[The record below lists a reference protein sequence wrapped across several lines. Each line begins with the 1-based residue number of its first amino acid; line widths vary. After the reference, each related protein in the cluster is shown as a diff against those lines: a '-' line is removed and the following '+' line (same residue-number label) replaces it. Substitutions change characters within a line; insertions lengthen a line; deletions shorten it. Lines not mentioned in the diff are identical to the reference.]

1 MRILLI
7 EDERKLA
14 AFLKRAL
21 EEENYAVDVAYDG
34 ESGLELAQQHV
45 YDAIILDIMLP
56 RLDGFALL
64 TRLRSQGDTTPV
76 IVLTARGSPEERVM
90 GLDLGADD
98 YLPKPFHLE
107 ELLARLRSVLRRSSP
122 ERTTRLQCGDLI
134 LDTRSRIA
142 YRGGKEIPLTPR
154 EYALLEY
161 LMRHKDQTVSR
172 SVILYHVWADI
183 NVDSNIVDVYI
194 KRLREKL
201 ELPGLPPL
209 IQTVRG
215 TGYRLRSPEPEE
227 KPPTPASPPTASENP

>member
-1 MRILLI
+1 MHILLI

-14 AFLKRAL
+14 AFLKHVL
-21 EEENYAVDVAYDG
+21 EEESYSVDVAYDG
-34 ESGLELAQQHV
+34 ETGVEMAQQRV

-56 RLDGFALL
+56 KLDGFAVLS
-64 TRLRSQGDTTPV
+64 RLRTQGDTTPV
-76 IVLTARGSPEERVM
+76 IVLTARGTPEERVM

-122 ERTTRLQCGDLI
+122 EKATRLQCGDLI
-134 LDTRSRIA
+134 LDTRARVA

-161 LMRHKDQTVSR
+161 LMRHKNQTLSR
-172 SVILYHVWADI
+172 SLILYHVWSDI
-183 NVDSNIVDVYI
+183 GVDSNIVDVYI

-201 ELPGLPPL
+201 DVPNAPSL

-215 TGYRLRSPEPEE
+215 AGYRLREPESAPSTQDTE
-227 KPPTPASPPTASENP
+227 PKERPPQ

>member
-21 EEENYAVDVAYDG
+21 EEEGYSVDVAYDG
-34 ESGLELAQQHV
+34 ESGLEAAQRHV

-56 RLDGFALL
+56 KKDGFALL
-64 TRLRSQGDTTPV
+64 HELRSRGDTTPT
-76 IVLTARGSPEERVM
+76 IILTARGTPEERVM

-122 ERTTRLQCGDLI
+122 EKSIRLQCGDLV
-134 LDTRSRIA
+134 LDTRARVA
-142 YRGGKEIPLTPR
+142 YRAGKEIPLTPR

-161 LMRHKDQTVSR
+161 LMRHKNQTLSR
-172 SVILYHVWADI
+172 SLILYHVWSDI
-183 NVDSNIVDVYI
+183 GIDSNIVDVYI
-194 KRLREKL
+194 KRLREKI
-201 ELPGLPPL
+201 ELPNSPQL

-215 TGYRLRSPEPEE
+215 LGYRLRDPQL
-227 KPPTPASPPTASENP
+227 PTAPSEQSSA

>member
-21 EEENYAVDVAYDG
+21 EEESYTVDVAYDG
-34 ESGLELAQQHV
+34 EMGLIMSRQHI

-56 RLDGFALL
+56 KLDGFALL
-64 TRLRSQGDTTPV
+64 SRLRTQGDTTPI
-76 IVLTARGSPEERVM
+76 IVLTARGAPEERVM

-122 ERTTRLQCGDLI
+122 EKATRLQCGDLI
-134 LDTRSRIA
+134 LDTRSRTA
-142 YRGGKEIPLTPR
+142 YRGDREIPLTPR

-161 LMRHKDQTVSR
+161 LMRHKNQTLSR
-172 SVILYHVWADI
+172 SLILYHVWANMDI
-183 NVDSNIVDVYI
+183 DSNIVDVYI

-201 ELPGLPPL
+201 ETPNAPQL

-215 TGYRLRSPEPEE
+215 SGYRLREPHWHE
-227 KPPTPASPPTASENP
+227 PAEGTEDA